1 MVRKETVRARAIPR
15 DLLLEEVNN
24 QEKQNKR
31 TFNFTYHPV
40 FGKVRKIL
48 EELHVILASDNGH
61 KKT

>member
-15 DLLLEEVNN
+15 DSLLEEVNN
-24 QEKQNKR
+24 QEKQNKL
-31 TFNFTYHPV
+31 TFNITYHPV

-48 EELHVILASDNGH
+48 EEHVILASDNGH

>member
-1 MVRKETVRARAIPR
+1 MVRKKTVRATAIPR